1 MKKTK
6 AWGKKIEKNQFSG
19 ILAGGWQRTGMGA
32 TKQKG
37 DNGVNPVPHPFPPL
51 KMKPLDVFMKSHHMD
66 NTSQANTTIC
76 HVFSKNGKIEMIFW
90 KISRFKLFENV
101 P

>member
-1 MKKTK
+1 M
-6 AWGKKIEKNQFSG
+6 GEKIEKNQFSG
-19 ILAGGWQRTGMGA
+19 ILGGGWPRIGMGA
-32 TKQKG
+32 NKG
-37 DNGVNPVPHPFPPL
+37 DNGVSPVPHPFPPL

-90 KISRFKLFENV
+90 KISRFKV
-101 P
+101 I